1 MSKGLY
7 ITFFRNDTSLFMK
20 LKKSWKSISYHVT
33 LGVGKE

>member
-7 ITFFRNDTSLFMK
+7 ITFLGTIQVFLK